1 MLVFIRLLLSSL
13 TLLWN
18 KAYTPVAA
26 SNEYATWRKHNDYVH
41 FLKIYNFSF
50 FLQSEK
56 LESFTAKTADVPPS
70 PQDVWAQV
78 HRPNTRT
85 TSSPFNKWS
94 ILIVGR
100 IKVYST
106 DWLVHQA
113 SREDPLWHGG
123 YVLSL
128 GWFLLAAKFA
138 NMSKLFLSC
147 LYNRPSI
154 FKRALV

>member
-1 MLVFIRLLLSSL
+1 MYFFLNAMLVFIRLLLSSL

-18 KAYTPVAA
+18 KAYTPVSA

-41 FLKIYNFSF
+41 FKKFYNFSF
-50 FLQSEK
+50 FYNPRNWRALLQK
-56 LESFTAKTADVPPS
+56 QPMCVHP

-94 ILIVGR
+94 ILIIGR

-123 YVLSL
+123 YILSL
-128 GWFLLAAKFA
+128 GWFPLAAKFA
-138 NMSKLFLSC
+138 NVSKLFLSC
-147 LYNRPSI
+147 LYN
-154 FKRALV
+154 